1 MLKVTFAVLAILAL
15 HAILAG
21 LFCSLLLSVFPAP
34 RR

>member
-1 MLKVTFAVLAILAL
+1 MLKVTVAVLAILAL

-21 LFCSLLLSVFPAP
+21 LFCLLLFGVFPAP